1 MQRASQKKHPEHCSP
16 MFALASLDGLMKISC
31 QSPDD
36 GSEGPPCIRG
46 GEVALKLRINR
57 TEMYTV
63 CVQSFCPK

>member
-1 MQRASQKKHPEHCSP
+1 